1 MRSSEESFA
10 IGTIMFFELG
20 IVNQSR
26 PYNETNSW
34 HVKLLDLK
42 IRGISPYSQLAMIGV
57 KVSNFCCKA

>member
-1 MRSSEESFA
+1 
-10 IGTIMFFELG
+10 MFFELG